1 MISIT
6 RQTGAFAT
14 ILFIVTIAAT
24 FVRLYLNPYE
34 AELAECI
41 TLPRWWEAVLSALML
56 FVAAI
61 VVNRA
66 AVKVGLFGGF
76 NTMPVSLYGFISCAI
91 LLTPNLLTASA
102 TALLTAI
109 GVMFIIRSLQFM
121 NDKESLFTGMLLL
134 GSTAILYPPAITLV
148 LIIPISIFVF
158 PLGFRRILIA
168 TTGYLLPLLGAS
180 YVCWYMGGGILDLP
194 LNLWNALFNGN
205 AGISL
210 QPLPILTLA
219 ILAVLLIILLY
230 GILVSIFQRYSL
242 LVPVRKTIQ
251 IERWLLIITIGALF
265 LPGSGISMLPLI
277 AVPASVIAAF
287 ALDQMRPKWANFYYI
302 TLTIL
307 IIAHL
312 FFY

>member
-1 MISIT
+1 MISLT

-14 ILFIVTIAAT
+14 ILFIVTLTAT
-24 FVRLYLNPYE
+24 FVRLYLNPFE

-61 VVNRA
+61 VTNRA
-66 AVKVGLFGGF
+66 AVKVGMFGGF
-76 NTMPVSLYGFISCAI
+76 NTMPVSLYGYISCAI

-102 TALLTAI
+102 AALLTAI
-109 GVMFIIRSLQFM
+109 GVMFIIRSLQFIS
-121 NDKESLFTGMLLL
+121 DKESLFTGMLLL
-134 GSTAILYPPAITLV
+134 GATAIIYPPCITLAA
-148 LIIPISIFVF
+148 IIPISIFVF
-158 PLGFRRILIA
+158 PLGLRRIIIA

-180 YVCWYMGGGILDLP
+180 YICWYMGGEIYDLP
-194 LNLWNALFNGN
+194 LNLWNSLLNGY
-205 AGISL
+205 AGIKL
-210 QPLPILTLA
+210 EPLPIFTLA
-219 ILAVLLIILLY
+219 ITALLLIIMAY
-230 GILVSIFQRYSL
+230 GVLVGIFQRYSL

-251 IERWLLIITIGALF
+251 IERWLLVIAVCTML
-265 LPGSGISMLPLI
+265 LPGSGISMLPII
-277 AVPASVIAAF
+277 AVPAAVITAF

-307 IIAHL
+307 IIVHL

>member
-1 MISIT
+1 
-6 RQTGAFAT
+6 
-14 ILFIVTIAAT
+14 
-24 FVRLYLNPYE
+24 
-34 AELAECI
+34 
-41 TLPRWWEAVLSALML
+41 
-56 FVAAI
+56 
-61 VVNRA
+61 
-66 AVKVGLFGGF
+66 
-76 NTMPVSLYGFISCAI
+76 
-91 LLTPNLLTASA
+91 
-102 TALLTAI
+102 
-109 GVMFIIRSLQFM
+109 
-121 NDKESLFTGMLLL
+121 
-134 GSTAILYPPAITLV
+134 
-148 LIIPISIFVF
+148 
-158 PLGFRRILIA
+158 
-168 TTGYLLPLLGAS
+168 
-180 YVCWYMGGGILDLP
+180 MGGGILDLP
-194 LNLWNALFNGN
+194 LNLWNALFNGY